1 MLNSHKNPAFEAIMW
16 IRFLHFLACADS
28 TWLRCRRR
36 ATPWRSSL
44 ARTSSA
50 SSFNKEIFACRVALE
65 AWLHGLSTGTLKK
78 NFVRETQPINQKI
91 LYIVCL
97 LYGYCMALSM
107 RNLLHKFTQAS
118 FFKARLRPFTSTMRS
133 PTHKEGCPGSWW
145 IDLDG
150 RTWATTNV
158 G

>member
-1 MLNSHKNPAFEAIMW
+1 MQ
-16 IRFLHFLACADS
+16 
-28 TWLRCRRR
+28 
-36 ATPWRSSL
+36 RSCGIFRVSQGSL
-44 ARTSSA
+44 SFTSSPVQVLRGA
-50 SSFNKEIFACRVALE
+50 AGGEPRRGAAH
-65 AWLHGLSTGTLKK
+65 WLGLHRHHPSIGRSLLVVLLWRHGFMAFQLVPLRGISCMK
-78 NFVRETQPINQKI
+78 RNQQMKRYCI
-91 LYIVCL
+91 